1 MAKPFS
7 NLLKLIGVAIVA
19 MALLGGLAYQL
30 DRLEVVSLWG
40 DFLGGFHPVVL
51 HLPIGIVIAIAL
63 QTVWRR
69 WRGTSTEGED
79 RLLWVLAA
87 VTATVSF
94 GTGYLLVMGG
104 GYQSEHLTWHLWGA
118 AIFSSLC
125 WVGLAASCWE
135 TARWARDMIT
145 GGVIGAVSVTGHYG
159 GLMVHGDPFAGAP
172 WLNDPQRFAKF
183 GEFGPEVRV
192 YDEIVVPILGAKCV
206 ACHGPAK
213 QNGRLR
219 LDSFE
224 AIVAGGE
231 HGAVLFPGDLERSS
245 IITFI
250 SLPDSHNDHMPP
262 PNRPQITPPELAG
275 LEYWVSS
282 GAELDQVVSGEEPPA
297 ELAALMVPI
306 YRLLEDPD
314 ALEAREA
321 QEAEE
326 AEQRVINRERLA
338 ADLAALPEHQRLGF
352 SFEDLES
359 DRLHFSP
366 ATYRHLL
373 TTEDLESLLPLLQ
386 ASVKVDVSGLPV
398 SESLLRVLA
407 ESSQLNELD
416 LSETSVGNEV
426 FAILGKTP
434 GLQRLNLFGTA
445 VDVNAEIT
453 PGSFANLRQLFVANT
468 AADVAALDVALP
480 HVDVI
485 GDLGLAPPEA
495 VEEEDQS
502 SD

>member
-1 MAKPFS
+1 MAKPSS

-231 HGAVLFPGDLERSS
+231 HGAVPVSYTHL
-245 IITFI
+245 T
-250 SLPDSHNDHMPP
+250 LP
-262 PNRPQITPPELAG
+262 T
-275 LEYWVSS
+275 
-282 GAELDQVVSGEEPPA
+282 
-297 ELAALMVPI
+297 
-306 YRLLEDPD
+306 
-314 ALEAREA
+314 
-321 QEAEE
+321 
-326 AEQRVINRERLA
+326 NRE
-338 ADLAALPEHQRLGF
+338 
-352 SFEDLES
+352 
-359 DRLHFSP
+359 
-366 ATYRHLL
+366 
-373 TTEDLESLLPLLQ
+373 
-386 ASVKVDVSGLPV
+386 V
-398 SESLLRVLA
+398 
-407 ESSQLNELD
+407 
-416 LSETSVGNEV
+416 
-426 FAILGKTP
+426 
-434 GLQRLNLFGTA
+434 
-445 VDVNAEIT
+445 
-453 PGSFANLRQLFVANT
+453 
-468 AADVAALDVALP
+468 
-480 HVDVI
+480 
-485 GDLGLAPPEA
+485 
-495 VEEEDQS
+495 
-502 SD
+502 